1 MRSYFCSTTFQID
14 SLNVKD
20 NTVQID
26 SLNVK
31 DNNTVLLYSSDR

>member
-31 DNNTVLLYSSDR
+31 DNTVLLYSSDR